1 MKYILLLCIMSL
13 LFACTQQERTNESS
27 RSNFIFANHKM
38 NPYVFD
44 EKYGIEGFYTGFFE
58 ALKFDDT
65 KDIMYRNK
73 ITVAIDSITAT
84 NIYGHS
90 VVAGNYRPFKGEYEK
105 DAHIWHVT
113 AREPGDDKY
122 DGVFKFMVDGNK
134 MILQGSWKANDTNL
148 AVSEREYVLEKKEFT
163 YDPQQQLPEYLTYEG
178 IYGSYNEKTDMEEG
192 FTDDIFK
199 FNASVDI
206 LKKEDVENMYQADLE
221 ILRNSI
227 YARHGY
233 SFKNR
238 RMRFVFDNFV
248 EWYMPVS
255 VNITSQLTEIEKQ
268 NIDLI
273 KRYEEHAS
281 KYYDVFGR

>member
-1 MKYILLLCIMSL
+1 MKYTFPIFLLALICS
-13 LFACTQQERTNESS
+13 CTEVQPKKEASESH
-27 RSNFIFANHKM
+27 FIFASVQMH
-38 NPYVFD
+38 PYVFKSD
-44 EKYGIEGFYTGFFE
+44 HGIEGFYTGFFE
-58 ALKFDDT
+58 ALEFDDT

-73 ITVAIDSITAT
+73 ITIAIDSISAT
-84 NIYGHS
+84 DIYGHS
-90 VVAGNYRPFKGEYEK
+90 VVAGNLRPFKGTYEK
-105 DAHIWHVT
+105 QDQIWKVV
-113 AREPGDDKY
+113 ANEPGDDKY
-122 DGVFKFMVDGNK
+122 DGVFKFKVDGNK
-134 MILQGSWKANDTNL
+134 LVLQGTWKANDTAL
-148 AVSEREYVLEKKEFT
+148 AVTAREYILEKKEFM
-163 YDPQQQLPEYLTYEG
+163 YDPALELPEYLTYEG
-178 IYGSYNEKTDMEEG
+178 IYGSYNEKTDQEEG
-192 FTDDIFK
+192 FTADIFK
-199 FNASVDI
+199 FNASAVL
-206 LKKEDVENMYQADLE
+206 LKKSDIENMYQADLE

-255 VNITSQLTEIEKQ
+255 VNITAQLTDIEKQ

>member
-1 MKYILLLCIMSL
+1 MKYIIPFCLTALIYS
-13 LFACTQQERTNESS
+13 CTQQQPKTESGK
-27 RSNFIFANHKM
+27 SNFIFASNKLQ
-38 NPYVFD
+38 PYAFNNT
-44 EKYGIEGFYTGFFE
+44 YGIEGFYTGFFE
-58 ALKFDDT
+58 ALKFDES
-65 KDIMYRNK
+65 KNIMYRNK
-73 ITVAIDSITAT
+73 ITIAIDSITPT
-84 NIYGHS
+84 NLFGHS
-90 VVAGNYRPFKGEYEK
+90 VVAGNQRPFTGKYEK
-105 DAHIWHVT
+105 QDNVWHVI
-113 AREPGDDKY
+113 ASEPGDDKY

-255 VNITSQLTEIEKQ
+255 VNITAQLTEIEKQ